1 MCSYLC
7 THTCFYLDPYQNRN
21 PCFTVRS
28 PFPMTTIL
36 VASHGFAT
44 KLCWVVVRLTS
55 ADSFG
60 SLSGSRWVKD
70 TSTADGLRQAGQKGE
85 SLERWGVDSY
95 GGFLSHA
102 GTPKSSIVRSFL
114 VLKAMVT
121 WGSTILRNPPYIYVT
136 GVGHS
141 QALG

>member
-1 MCSYLC
+1 MYTYMFLPWSLSKSESV
-7 THTCFYLDPYQNRN
+7 FY
-21 PCFTVRS
+21 CE
-28 PFPMTTIL
+28 I
-36 VASHGFAT
+36 AISHDNHPGCLPWFCHT

-114 VLKAMVT
+114 VLKAMVP

>member
-1 MCSYLC
+1 MYTYMFL
-7 THTCFYLDPYQNRN
+7 P
-21 PCFTVRS
+21 
-28 PFPMTTIL
+28 
-36 VASHGFAT
+36 
-44 KLCWVVVRLTS
+44 W
-55 ADSFG
+55 
-60 SLSGSRWVKD
+60 SLSKSESVFYCEIAISHDNHPGCLPWFCHKVVLSGCALNECWLLWLAVRVKMSQGHLD